1 MINEVLIF
9 CFFNSLYKTNKDSNR
24 NGLNNTNSKLFD
36 NRVIFSLFIKFIMD
50 RGMVDSMFIIT
61 VKLIIYKQFILL
73 ITLLLITPI
82 KYIIKDKTNKL
93 IKNIISVN
101 TIITSIKIVISIL
114 LKDKFCSLSFFC
126 K

>member
-93 IKNIISVN
+93 IK
-101 TIITSIKIVISIL
+101 IL
-114 LKDKFCSLSFFC
+114 LV
-126 K
+126 

>member
-50 RGMVDSMFIIT
+50 RGMEDSMFIIT

-93 IKNIISVN
+93 IKNMISVN
-101 TIITSIKIVISIL
+101 TIIINIKIVISIL